1 MSLSILEELNNTK
14 DELEYGYSEVDS
26 AVNELPDYRTN
37 ESSREY
43 MSQAESYIFNAKETL
58 EKAISELESISEK
71 LGW

>member
-1 MSLSILEELNNTK
+1 MSLIIELK
-14 DELEYGYSEVDS
+14 EAVDDLEYGYSELDS

-43 MSQAESYIFNAKETL
+43 MSQAESYIFNAKEAL
-58 EKAISELESISEK
+58 EKAISELENISEK